1 MDSFFVCFRSFS
13 LNLDKFSI
21 AMSKAICEITSKS
34 FRKTPYHSSFSMTF
48 IILILSAIKYILW
61 PIKLTYS
68 LHFPFLP
75 LTAIAF
81 SIEPCIRSLP
91 IEFVVFEAALV
102 ALEKFDSSVML
113 EEEILIIYKPC
124 LRKFRIFP
132 LQLLF

>member
-1 MDSFFVCFRSFS
+1 MDSFLVCFCSFS

-21 AMSKAICEITSKS
+21 AMSKPICEITSKS

-48 IILILSAIKYILW
+48 VILILSPIKNILW

-81 SIEPCIRSLP
+81 SVEPCICSLS
-91 IEFVVFEAALV
+91 IEFVVFKVALI
-102 ALEKFDSSVML
+102 ALEKFYSSVML
-113 EEEILIIYKPC
+113 QEEVLIIY
-124 LRKFRIFP
+124 
-132 LQLLF
+132 